1 MFGVNSDFNHL
12 IKIYYDQVISVL
24 DSKKSEERNRNIH
37 KLMDNMLREKD
48 PLKLEELIKEFDLI
62 ANKDIEGFH
71 STLNNLKVRAKN
83 K

>member
-1 MFGVNSDFNHL
+1 
-12 IKIYYDQVISVL
+12 
-24 DSKKSEERNRNIH
+24 
-37 KLMDNMLREKD
+37 MLREKD